1 MKKGLLLLLIVFLTL
16 LLIGCNNKNDAQFED
31 GQKAEN
37 SENDNLNEE
46 DEGGFSMKIHFLG
59 TCSGTEPLPN
69 GHHCS
74 LIMECNG
81 INYWFDAGENC
92 AFASHNSPVINPRN
106 TKAIFIS
113 HPHIDHIGG
122 LANLIF
128 ALDKTGYV
136 RGQYLT
142 NNDTNLD
149 LYLPDMKIWEGLK
162 YFIQTST
169 HSPYSLKL
177 HEHQISDGE
186 IFCDENVVITAMHNT
201 HVERNGENGWHSYSF
216 CLIYDGMKVI
226 FSGDVSTPNEL
237 DALIG
242 DGCDILIMETGH
254 HKVADVCEYAK
265 SRNVKNLRFTHHGRE
280 ILNKYEECV
289 EFVTAFA
296 EKNDMS
302 IIICTDGM
310 TEEFVK

>member
-1 MKKGLLLLLIVFLTL
+1 
-16 LLIGCNNKNDAQFED
+16 
-31 GQKAEN
+31 
-37 SENDNLNEE
+37 
-46 DEGGFSMKIHFLG
+46 MKIHFLG

-122 LANLIF
+122 LANLIH

-216 CLIYDGMKVI
+216 CLVYDGMKVI

-296 EKNDMS
+296 EENDMS